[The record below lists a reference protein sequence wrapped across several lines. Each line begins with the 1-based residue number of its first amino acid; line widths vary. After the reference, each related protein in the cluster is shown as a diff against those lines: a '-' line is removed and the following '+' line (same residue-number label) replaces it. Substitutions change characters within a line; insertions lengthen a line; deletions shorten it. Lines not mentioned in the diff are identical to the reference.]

1 MALRISQLVALACMG
16 VSAGVYISDWAGGR
30 LFRLAADASEAV
42 FYQQVIHVQYQRFMP
57 VFVFGAVLGAGGWLY
72 CIRSHWRS
80 LEFLSVAIAFV
91 AAIAIAI
98 MTLSVSV
105 PINNAL
111 MTWDR
116 NSPPADFRALWAPW
130 DHVNG
135 ARSVLASVAF
145 LLELLAALIVAPK
158 SAKLFGSRY

>member
-1 MALRISQLVALACMG
+1 MSLRIAQFLALACIG

-30 LFRLAADASEAV
+30 LFRLAADASDAV
-42 FYQQVIHVQYQRFMP
+42 FYQQVIHAQYQRFMP
-57 VFVFGAVLGAGGWLY
+57 AFVFGAVFGAGGWLY
-72 CIRSHWRS
+72 CIRSRWRT
-80 LEFLSVAIAFV
+80 LEFLSVALAFAGAV
-91 AAIAIAI
+91 AIAV
-98 MTLSVSV
+98 MTVSVSV

-135 ARSVLASVAF
+135 ARSVLASLAF
-145 LLELLAALIVAPK
+145 LLELLAALMVAPK
-158 SAKLFGSRY
+158 RHSLAGLR